1 MRIMLTAN
9 TTGTND
15 HFDRLVSVSVSIIH
29 FLKEH

>member
-1 MRIMLTAN
+1 MLTAN
-9 TTGTND
+9 TTGAND